1 MSLFFDW
8 RLIELQTLTTRSHDR
23 LFVDELL
30 FRMYVDA
37 GVTRTG
43 FLLVN

>member
-8 RLIELQTLTTRSHDR
+8 CRIELQTLTTRSHDP

-30 FRMYVDA
+30 FRMYVDV

>member
-8 RLIELQTLTTRSHDR
+8 RLIELQTLTTRSHDP

-30 FRMYVDA
+30 FRMYVMLELPA
-37 GVTRTG
+37 RG
-43 FLLVN
+43 FC